1 MEEIKNLGTYKIVLL
16 GNANVGKSCI
26 VYRFAKGEFLSESQ
40 PTIGANFVTRK
51 VQLDSQSYLKFDIWD
66 TAGQERYKSLTP
78 MYYKG
83 AAAALIVYDVS
94 NAVSFEGAKDWIKE
108 LQNHANPNI
117 LIGLA
122 ANKCDLVKEVDRESG
137 AELASRHHLL
147 FYEISAK
154 TGEKVEDLFYEIAKK
169 IPKSPFQR
177 SEIEAT
183 RLYLNT
189 QQNKEDSG
197 CCF

>member
-1 MEEIKNLGTYKIVLL
+1 MEEIKNLGTYKLVLL
-16 GNANVGKSCI
+16 GNSNVGKSCV

-51 VQLDSQSYLKFDIWD
+51 VQLERESYLKFDIWD

-94 NAVSFEGAKDWIKE
+94 NQSSFDGAKDWIKE
-108 LQNHANPNI
+108 LQNNANPSI
-117 LIGLA
+117 LIALA
-122 ANKCDLVKEVDRESG
+122 GNKCDLEKVIDTET
-137 AELASRHHLL
+137 ANELANRHHLV

-154 TGEKVEDLFYEIAKK
+154 TGEKVEDLFHEIAKK

-177 SEIEAT
+177 SEIST
-183 RLYLNT
+183 RISLNT
-189 QQNKEDSG
+189 NQNKEESS